1 MDTTVIMSVTILLGN
16 DTLVMMMTMM
26 SQYKQNVL
34 YHYCLVHTLPVD
46 YHPGSTL
53 L

>member
-1 MDTTVIMSVTILLGN
+1 MDTSVIMSVNILLGN

-26 SQYKQNVL
+26 SQDKQNVS
-34 YHYCLVHTLPVD
+34 YHYCLAHTLPVD
-46 YHPGSTL
+46 YHPGSIL